1 MVIDTHTR
9 AIFREFAL
17 RLQHTPVFS
26 LPGAVRVVEE
36 GTHPRT
42 SYLESFSH
50 KNTAGLQALHV
61 HLCADEVVIVTIE
74 PRTGK
79 ISLRDTGDLGAAGR
93 GPSFL
98 AISEKLN
105 ENPTV
110 LLLEALTRLRIKVR
124 EPTLPATNDSS
135 CAPRPLSIWQ
145 SRKRTIWA
153 YRCSGREI
161 STAQVSADA
170 RFLFRLFLL
179 TLFFLQNLSNLAS
192 QCGGYSTFSSH
203 LSPRT
208 TSCSLSPIPTS
219 ATRSS
224 ASRLSQIARFQV
236 LSWRI
241 LGGLMWRGYVDV
253 VGRRG
258 R

>member
-98 AISEKLN
+98 AVSEKLN
-105 ENPTV
+105 ENPMV
-110 LLLEALTRLRIKVR
+110 LLLGALIRLRINVGDSI
-124 EPTLPATNDSS
+124 LPLTN
-135 CAPRPLSIWQ
+135 ARL
-145 SRKRTIWA
+145 T
-153 YRCSGREI
+153 CS
-161 STAQVSADA
+161 
-170 RFLFRLFLL
+170 
-179 TLFFLQNLSNLAS
+179 
-192 QCGGYSTFSSH
+192 
-203 LSPRT
+203 
-208 TSCSLSPIPTS
+208 
-219 ATRSS
+219 
-224 ASRLSQIARFQV
+224 
-236 LSWRI
+236 
-241 LGGLMWRGYVDV
+241 
-253 VGRRG
+253 
-258 R
+258 